1 MKPRIAVVCRG
12 AGGEGSVAR
21 AALRQ
26 ASELAGAFAVHVI
39 SDSFPTAGE
48 GPFERV
54 VIAPREFRFLRRF
67 AHVPNEISFARAARA
82 ALERTRPD
90 FVVTHAHA
98 VALLAALPLRQ
109 RTGARFALVTHGDIF
124 DRPEGMYDS
133 RLAAFYRYVTP
144 RAYRAADLVV
154 ALSPYMADF
163 AVAGGARRVEV
174 VPNGI
179 DGRELGL
186 AGTTTTHAGAQE
198 GPLRLLYVG
207 RLSVEKGVEH
217 LLAACELL
225 SNRGVAYSLT
235 LVGAGPRLEP
245 LRRAAAAHPEIRFLP
260 ARERA
265 ELGAIYSSADLVCIP
280 SLSEA
285 LPGVALEALVAGTP
299 VLATDTGGNRF
310 IVVDG
315 ENGVLVQPGSA
326 VAIADAIEALARD
339 RGRLQRLA
347 RNSVA
352 SAERFRWDVVGA
364 RLTAL
369 IREHLG

>member
-1 MKPRIAVVCRG
+1 MKPRVAVVCRG
-12 AGGEGSVAR
+12 CGEEGSVAR

-26 ASELAGAFAVHVI
+26 ASELSRSFAVQVI
-39 SDSFPTAGE
+39 SDSFPATGDA
-48 GPFERV
+48 PYERV
-54 VIAPREFRFLRRF
+54 VIAPREFGFLRRF
-67 AHVPNEISFARAARA
+67 AHVPNEIAFARAARA
-82 ALERTRPD
+82 ALSRTRPD

-124 DRPEGMYDS
+124 DRPEGMYDP
-133 RLAAFYRYVTP
+133 RLAAFYRWVTP

-154 ALSPYMADF
+154 ALSPYMAAF
-163 AVAGGARRVEV
+163 ASAGGARRVEV
-174 VPNGI
+174 VPNGV

-186 AGTTTTHAGAQE
+186 DGTTAMRLVAQE
-198 GPLRLLYVG
+198 GPLHLLYVG

-217 LLAACELL
+217 LIAACDLL
-225 SNRGVAYSLT
+225 SSRGVAYSLT

-245 LRRAAAAHPEIRFLP
+245 LRLAAAKRPEIRFLP
-260 ARERA
+260 ARARA
-265 ELGAIYSSADLVCIP
+265 ELGALYSSADLVCIP

-310 IVVDG
+310 IVADG
-315 ENGVLVQPGSA
+315 DNGVLVRAGSA
-326 VAIADAIEALARD
+326 VAIADAIEGLARERD
-339 RGRLQRLA
+339 DLRRLA
-347 RNSVA
+347 RNAAPSV
-352 SAERFRWDVVGA
+352 ERFRWEAVGI

-369 IREHLG
+369 IREQLG